1 MIAYLYRLPGWFLS
15 PDDKP
20 TYQVFQAVIT
30 AAENL
35 KIECKTID
43 TPTLSTIS
51 VQSTIST
58 SSFNTFD
65 SFQAFNYIKYNSN
78 WYQITE
84 VTYVSDNQQ
93 VVEINGTLD
102 LYLTW
107 VVPMFNEQGTLLDD
121 TIVYFNQKHLNRF
134 IYNTNLS
141 TTNPPKMVLYQH
153 QFYLLNKHPTLANV
167 GTKLLKNYYTT
178 NNYTYANN
186 GLTAQ
191 SNYYPGN
198 SIASVNPNLAAY
210 VYCLWKLNVNE
221 TNVPSPTIYPVPGAL
236 GSVNNST
243 GPLWWQFI
251 QQQSWQDYYTGIY
264 TLPLPINNW
273 IQLTNNQVATISVPD
288 VTGNNVT
295 GNYNGYNSTNWACI
309 ALTVNQLFAN
319 ATAFNG
325 TYAVDG
331 SVDEPAILNWCHG
344 NVRMYGQDN
353 TVDVTSFNYYVT
365 NINSTINPATTIINQ
380 LYLYLGSFM
389 LTISPPN
396 MMLTNIP
403 ISLYSI
409 YYNNSAALGT
419 AWISSWNYNA
429 LNDAIFSI
437 ILKNELPS
445 LTTAWGNYIDNN
457 KNNYSMALNVTNLQ
471 CQNAQASIKMANA
484 NYGGSVASYDN
495 VAADLLSIFKG
506 SFGSQVASTYNASIE
521 ANTIAPNDANIQQD
535 KLNYLQTGM
544 KADYSRVSNMRVSAQ
559 DCPNSLYDTTYT
571 WVYEY
576 LPLYEQYVII
586 NYYALNGYLLE
597 RWDKWGNWNN
607 RVICNYVKCTN
618 WCNAIGTYIPLV
630 YRSGVDHLFNV
641 GFRVWDQNGFT
652 NGYEAVPYNTVLANA
667 IDAGDFVYNNFERNN
682 NNDEVCFL
690 TNTTNDTLLSG
701 APTNAN

>member
-20 TYQVFQAVIT
+20 TYQVFQAVLSTATSSQVECETIT
-30 AAENL
+30 
-35 KIECKTID
+35 

-58 SSFNTFD
+58 SAYNTFD
-65 SFQAFNYIKYNSN
+65 SFQAFNYIKYKSN

-84 VTYVSDNQQ
+84 VTYVSENNE
-93 VVEINGTLD
+93 VIEINGTID

-107 VVPMFNEQGTLLDD
+107 IVSMFNESGNVLDS

-141 TTNPPKMVLYQH
+141 VTAPPKMVLYQY
-153 QFYLLNKHPTLANV
+153 QFYLLNRHPTLNNV
-167 GTKLLKNYYTT
+167 GTKLVKNYYTA

-191 SNYYPGN
+191 QNYYTSN
-198 SIASVNPNLAAY
+198 SIASINSNISAY

-221 TNVPSPTIYPVPGAL
+221 TDVPIPATYPVPGAL
-236 GSVNNST
+236 GSVNDNT
-243 GPLWWQFI
+243 GPIWWQFI
-251 QQQSWQDYYTGIY
+251 KQQNWQDYYTGIY

-273 IQLTNNQVATISVPD
+273 IQLTNHSVATISVPD

-295 GNYNGYNSTNWACI
+295 GSYSGYNSADWTCI

-319 ATAFNG
+319 ATMFNG

-331 SVDEPAILNWCHG
+331 SVEEPAVLNWCHG

-353 TVDVTSFNYYVT
+353 TIDVTSFNYYVT
-365 NINSTINPATTIINQ
+365 NINSTTNPATTVINQ

-389 LTISPPN
+389 LTISSPN

-409 YYNNSAALGT
+409 YYNNSAALGP
-419 AWISSWNYNA
+419 AWISCWNYNA

-445 LTTAWGNYIDNN
+445 LTTAWGNYIANN
-457 KNNYSMALNVTNLQ
+457 KNNYSMALNVANLQ

-495 VAADLLSIFKG
+495 VAADLLNIVKG
-506 SFGSQVASTYNASIE
+506 SFSSQVASTYNASIE

-559 DCPNSLYDTTYT
+559 DCPNALYDSTYT
-571 WVYEY
+571 WIYEY
-576 LPLYEQYVII
+576 LPLYEQYVVI
-586 NYYALNGYLLE
+586 NYYALNGYVLE
-597 RWDKWGNWNN
+597 RWDKWGNWKN
-607 RVICNYVKCTN
+607 RKYCNYIKCSN
-618 WCNAIGTYIPLV
+618 WCNALGTYIPLV
-630 YRSGVDHLFNV
+630 YRSGVDHLFNI
-641 GFRVWDQNGFT
+641 GFRVWMNVAFSS
-652 NGYEAVPYNTVLANA
+652 NYEAVPYNNIIANSVV
-667 IDAGDFVYNNFERNN
+667 GYYTYNNSELNE
-682 NNDEVCFL
+682 NNDEICFL
-690 TNTTNDTLLSG
+690 TSTTNENLLRG
-701 APTNAN
+701 APTNAS